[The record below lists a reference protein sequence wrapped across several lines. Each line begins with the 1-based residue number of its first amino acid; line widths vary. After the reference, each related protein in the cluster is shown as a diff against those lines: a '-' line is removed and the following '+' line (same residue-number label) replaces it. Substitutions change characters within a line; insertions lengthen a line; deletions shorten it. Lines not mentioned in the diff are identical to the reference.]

1 MLEVPTG
8 PTWKPGTL
16 GHIKSAFMQRVHA
29 ASNTVENF
37 AKNILLKVGVAVG
50 VAAVPIGAAAWA
62 FLDHPAEFAAGAMI
76 AAGAAIVGAAGWAG
90 AKVASHVHYHD
101 HEITVSAP
109 EERSS
114 GREVDL

>member
-1 MLEVPTG
+1 MHSLDH
-8 PTWKPGTL
+8 L
-16 GHIKSAFMQRVHA
+16 KSAFLHRVHA

-50 VAAVPIGAAAWA
+50 VAAVPIGVAAWA
-62 FLDHPAEFAAGAMI
+62 FLDHPAEFAAGAMV

-101 HEITVSAP
+101 HEITVSSP
-109 EERSS
+109 EEKPS
-114 GREVDL
+114 GQEVGL